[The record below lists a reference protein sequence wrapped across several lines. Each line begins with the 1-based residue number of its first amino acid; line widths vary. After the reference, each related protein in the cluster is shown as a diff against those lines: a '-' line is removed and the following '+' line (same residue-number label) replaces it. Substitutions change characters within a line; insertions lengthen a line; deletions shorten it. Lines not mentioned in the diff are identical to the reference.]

1 MYDAGAIHQ
10 HDNYYDYNEGM
21 TTMTTNMRSLYYAAA
36 ALLLLA
42 GPVHAAGDLDILA
55 CGSSE
60 KQAVSPTDKLNCEWK
75 NGLFEATL
83 AQLYGDG
90 WRVAEAA
97 FFDSVRPVLY
107 LERPVVA
114 AVPATP

>member
-1 MYDAGAIHQ
+1 MH
-10 HDNYYDYNEGM
+10 HSNHYNEGM
-21 TTMTTNMRSLYYAAA
+21 TMTIQRSLYTAA
-36 ALLLLA
+36 ALLMLLSGPA
-42 GPVHAAGDLDILA
+42 GAAGGLDILA

-75 NGLFEATL
+75 NGLFDATL
-83 AQLYGDG
+83 AQLYSDG
-90 WRVAEAA
+90 WRVAEAV

-114 AVPATP
+114 AAPATP